1 MKSFQE
7 QKEEILR
14 RSERKIARRKKIQN
28 YVWAATAAA
37 ALMLVGALS
46 LFGRGNFLLPSG
58 ELTETHIEI
67 TWEENR
73 LLLSDSTQV
82 DRVCSLLESYVSR
95 ASLPSL
101 PPESETD
108 GIKYGAVVEFPDQK
122 AQLLGSA
129 ESLFSISVRE
139 NGEET
144 ILYELQGRVLR
155 QKETGVCVK
164 LNDQELLALQQ
175 LWEER

>member
-14 RSERKIARRKKIQN
+14 RSAHKIARRKTVQK
-28 YVWAATAAA
+28 YVCAATAAA
-37 ALMLVGALS
+37 VLMVIATFS
-46 LFGRGNFLLPSG
+46 LFGGSNFPQPSG
-58 ELTETHIEI
+58 ELTGTHIEI

-101 PPESETD
+101 PPESTTD
-108 GIKYGAVVEFPDQK
+108 GIKYGAVVEHPDHK
-122 AQLLGSA
+122 AQLMGNA
-129 ESLFSISVRE
+129 ESLFSISVQE

-144 ILYELQGRVLR
+144 TLYELQGRLLR